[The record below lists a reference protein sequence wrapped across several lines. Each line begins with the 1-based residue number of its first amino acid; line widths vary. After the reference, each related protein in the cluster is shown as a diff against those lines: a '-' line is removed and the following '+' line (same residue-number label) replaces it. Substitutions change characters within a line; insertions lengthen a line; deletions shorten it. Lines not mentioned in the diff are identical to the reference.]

1 MEIDRDGLEVLNRTE
16 CFRLLD
22 NAHLGRIAVSSG
34 ALPLVMPVGYVMD
47 GDTIVVDAGR
57 GPALEF
63 ATARAVVG
71 FEVDNLHENGH
82 TGWTVMVTG
91 VAQAVHD
98 EGDAARL
105 RQLFPEGSEH
115 GDGHLIRVSCELVSG
130 RRTHRRHRHSR
141 SRAAARLAEYRP

>member
-34 ALPLVMPVGYVMD
+34 ALPLVLPVGYVMD

-57 GPALEF
+57 DLGLEF
-63 ATARAVVG
+63 DMAGAVVG

-91 VAQAVHD
+91 VAQVVHD
-98 EGDAARL
+98 EVEASRL
-105 RQLFPEGSEH
+105 RQLFPDGSEH
-115 GDGHLIRVSCELVSG
+115 GDGHLVRVSCELVSG
-130 RRTHRRHRHSR
+130 RRTHRSHRHSR
-141 SRAAARLAEYRP
+141 SRAAARLAERS

>member
-57 GPALEF
+57 VLALEF
-63 ATARAVVG
+63 ATAGAVVG

-91 VAQAVHD
+91 VARAVYD
-98 EGDAARL
+98 EGDATRL
-105 RQLFPEGSEH
+105 RQLFPDGEH
-115 GDGHLIRVSCELVSG
+115 GDGHLVRVSCELVSG

-141 SRAAARLAEYRP
+141 SRAAARVAEQRP